1 MSKIAI
7 VGKKDVYLGFKALG
21 LTVVDARTAPSAERL
36 ITDLVS
42 QGYSII
48 FVSESLG
55 SELAGA
61 IERFR
66 KQATPAIVMIPDNM
80 GSLGIARER
89 VRKLV
94 ERAVGI
100 DILSRGER

>member
-7 VGKKDVYLGFKALG
+7 VGRKDVYLGFKALG
-21 LTVVDARTAPSAERL
+21 LRVVDARTASEAEPA
-36 ITDLVS
+36 IQELVA
-42 QGYSII
+42 QEYVII
-48 FVSESLG
+48 FIAESLAAELG
-55 SELAGA
+55 SV
-61 IERFR
+61 IERYR
-66 KQATPAIVMIPDNM
+66 KQATPAMVMIPDNR

-100 DILSRGER
+100 DILSRKET

>member
-7 VGKKDVYLGFKALG
+7 VGRKDVYLGFKALG
-21 LTVVDARTAPSAERL
+21 LRVVDARTASEAEQA
-36 ITDLVS
+36 IQELVA
-42 QGYSII
+42 QEYVII
-48 FVSESLG
+48 FIAESLAAELG
-55 SELAGA
+55 SV
-61 IERFR
+61 IERYR
-66 KQATPAIVMIPDNM
+66 KQATPAMVMIPDNR

-100 DILSRGER
+100 DILSRKET